1 MYLSVK
7 KIAKETGVMKK
18 RRKPTKYNSIEKKKA
33 ALELSE
39 QEWHLLDKI
48 RYNLIP
54 GRPGI
59 VAGVMRRRPDQLW
72 QGWICVAKRFI
83 NISARS
89 SWEQARA
96 DVEAFLTATD
106 RPGFSGE
113 DAKLLLSKFNAE
125 GEAPPEA
132 LSEDLAQA
140 LLYYL
145 RIIIELDLDL

>member
-1 MYLSVK
+1 
-7 KIAKETGVMKK
+7 MKK
-18 RRKPTKYNSIEKKKA
+18 RRKSGKYFSIEKKKA

-39 QEWHLLDKI
+39 QEWQLLDKI
-48 RYNLIP
+48 RYNLIQ
-54 GRPGI
+54 GRPGV
-59 VAGVMRRRPDQLW
+59 VAGAIRRRPDQLW

-83 NISARS
+83 YISARS
-89 SWEQARA
+89 SREQARA

-140 LLYYL
+140 LLHYL

>member
-1 MYLSVK
+1 
-7 KIAKETGVMKK
+7 MKK
-18 RRKPTKYNSIEKKKA
+18 RRKPARYFSIEKKKA
-33 ALELSE
+33 ASELSE
-39 QEWHLLDKI
+39 QEWQLLNKI

-54 GRPGI
+54 GRPGV
-59 VAGVMRRRPDQLW
+59 VAGVIRRRQDHLW
-72 QGWICVAKRFI
+72 QGWICVGKRFI
-83 NISARS
+83 YISACS
-89 SWEQARA
+89 SREQARA

-125 GEAPPEA
+125 GDALPEA
-132 LSEDLAQA
+132 LSEDLTQA

>member
-1 MYLSVK
+1 
-7 KIAKETGVMKK
+7 MKN
-18 RRKPTKYNSIEKKKA
+18 RRKPAKYFSIKKKKA
-33 ALELSE
+33 ASGLSE
-39 QEWHLLDKI
+39 QEWQLLNKI

-54 GRPGI
+54 GRPGV
-59 VAGVMRRRPDQLW
+59 VAGVIRRRPDQLW

-83 NISARS
+83 YISARS
-89 SWEQARA
+89 SRERARA

-125 GEAPPEA
+125 GEAPTEA
-132 LSEDLAQA
+132 LSQDLTQA